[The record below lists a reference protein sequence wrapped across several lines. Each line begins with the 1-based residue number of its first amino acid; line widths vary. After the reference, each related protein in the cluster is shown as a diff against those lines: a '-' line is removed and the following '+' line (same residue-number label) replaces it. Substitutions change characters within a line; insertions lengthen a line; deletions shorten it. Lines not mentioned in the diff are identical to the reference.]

1 MSSDLKLYSYFR
13 SSASFRVR
21 IALNLKRVS
30 YDQIAVHL
38 LRDGGEQFSAEYNA
52 INPQS
57 LVPTLSDTS
66 NGAQQI
72 LSQSLA
78 IIEYLDECYPTPPL
92 LPDNIAD
99 RAFVRSVA
107 LQIACE
113 IHPINNLRVLKYLET
128 LGVGAAKKDEWYAHW
143 ISLGFSALESRLVA
157 DPRVG
162 SFVCGDTPSV
172 ADICLVPQVWNA
184 RRFNVRLDAYP
195 TILRVADHA
204 LCHPAFERA
213 SPSMQP
219 DSEPP
224 PRG

>member
-1 MSSDLKLYSYFR
+1 
-13 SSASFRVR
+13 
-21 IALNLKRVS
+21 
-30 YDQIAVHL
+30 
-38 LRDGGEQFSAEYNA
+38 
-52 INPQS
+52 
-57 LVPTLSDTS
+57 
-66 NGAQQI
+66 
-72 LSQSLA
+72 
-78 IIEYLDECYPTPPL
+78 
-92 LPDNIAD
+92 
-99 RAFVRSVA
+99 
-107 LQIACE
+107 LQIACG

-157 DPRVG
+157 DPRAG

-195 TILRVADHA
+195 TILRIADHA

-219 DSEPP
+219 DAEPP
-224 PRG
+224 PT